1 MRTFLAA
8 FIPLVL
14 ATPAFADWQQISD
27 RDTFRAQVVD
37 NAYADAGGNWF
48 RFNSNGTLSG
58 GAQGKDLTGT
68 WRYQNGMACFNR
80 ALGGEDLPADCI
92 VVLVDG
98 NALVTVRDQGR
109 GRQTQYVKQ

>member
-1 MRTFLAA
+1 MRFFLSLTAILAA
-8 FIPLVL
+8 SPAL
-14 ATPAFADWQQISD
+14 AEWQQIGD
-27 RDTFRAQVVD
+27 RDTFRAEVVD
-37 NAYADAGGNWF
+37 NAYADANGSWF
-48 RFNSNGTLSG
+48 QFNSNGTLSG
-58 GAQGKDLTGT
+58 GADGKDLTGT

-109 GRQTQYVKQ
+109 GKQTQYTKR